1 MNKELLS
8 ISAFMQIFMFFIL
21 LLLSAIFDYY
31 IIFVIFLVVSA
42 LYWIY
47 IITNPI
53 LCFYKHKS
61 EVFVN
66 ISEFPMQDLGEDLNN
81 FVNTYNEFYSSKNEF
96 KVYFERSISK
106 RNQIIARF
114 ESDNGNV
121 KACTLNNLRLLEKY
135 RDIAWYYKCDR
146 EYI

>member
-1 MNKELLS
+1 MTEEKVGFDLMSECFGSFVAILFCLVFLSWIPLL
-8 ISAFMQIFMFFIL
+8 IFF
-21 LLLSAIFDYY
+21 AINVLF
-31 IIFVIFLVVSA
+31 A
-42 LYWIY
+42 IY
-47 IITNPI
+47 LIANPV
-53 LCFYKHKS
+53 LGFYKHKT

-96 KVYFERSISK
+96 KVYFERSINK

-114 ESDNGNV
+114 ESDNGSV
-121 KACTLNNLRLLEKY
+121 KSCTLNNLRRLEKY

-146 EYI
+146 

>member
-1 MNKELLS
+1 MNKV
-8 ISAFMQIFMFFIL
+8 L
-21 LLLSAIFDYY
+21 LLVSVFMEVFMSLIFLGTAVLFQNI

-42 LYWIY
+42 IYWIY

-61 EVFVN
+61 EVVLN

-96 KVYFERSISK
+96 KVYFERSINK

-114 ESDNGNV
+114 ESDNGSV
-121 KACTLNNLRLLEKY
+121 KACTLNNLRLIEKY
-135 RDIAWYYKCDR
+135 RDVSWYYKCDVQQ
-146 EYI
+146 